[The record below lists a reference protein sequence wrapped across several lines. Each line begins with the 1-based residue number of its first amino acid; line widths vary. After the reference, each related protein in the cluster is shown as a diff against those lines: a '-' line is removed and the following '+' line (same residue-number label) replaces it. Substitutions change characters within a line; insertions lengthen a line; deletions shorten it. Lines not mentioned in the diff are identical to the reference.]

1 MGLGRIFCV
10 RLALFCLAAALAA
23 QEPSPLSIKVD
34 VRLVNVAF
42 IVRDQSGALAANLT
56 KDDIEVTED
65 GVPQEIRFFG
75 RSADLPLRLALVVD
89 VSPSQETFNKRH
101 VADIREFLR
110 SAVTPRDHT
119 TLIRFGN
126 HIRAV
131 SDLGQLV
138 EMRRGGD
145 YEELDPDD
153 TRDGGTALFDAICAT
168 ATRKMAS
175 DSGERKAILLFS
187 DGGDN
192 SSAHDLLDAIE
203 AAQSADSP
211 IYTVRY
217 TEDKKHGLNSRDRY
231 GIREMDRLAKETG
244 GASFDASQGDV
255 VKSLAQ
261 VAEELR
267 SMYDLGYVSNSAS
280 AAGFR
285 KIEIRAKRPGL
296 TIRAKPGYYAR

>member
-1 MGLGRIFCV
+1 V
-10 RLALFCLAAALAA
+10 RLALFCIAIVLAA

-42 IVRDQSGALAANLT
+42 IVRDQTGALAANLT
-56 KDDIEVTED
+56 KDDVEVLED

-89 VSPSQETFNKRH
+89 VSPSQEKFNKRH
-101 VADIREFLR
+101 VSDIREFLR

-119 TLIRFGN
+119 TLVRFGD

-131 SDLGQLV
+131 KDIGQIL
-138 EMRRGGD
+138 ETRKD

-153 TRDGGTALFDAICAT
+153 TRDGGTALFDALCAT

-175 DSGERKAILLFS
+175 ETGERKAILLFS

-203 AAQSADSP
+203 AAQTADSP

-217 TEDKKHGLNSRDRY
+217 TEDKRNGLNSRDRY

-255 VKSLAQ
+255 AKSLAQ

-267 SMYDLGYVSNSAS
+267 SMYDLGYVGNSAS
-280 AAGFR
+280 AAAGYR